1 MSFVI
6 FMPNDLNA
14 HPRGGAMR
22 RRSVRR
28 PLALIAA
35 TLAFPLAACATSQSA
50 TSQQTEVRP
59 STRSQETAAQPRRP
73 RRSVVM
79 DTARARQLYV
89 SKDPADIPTCRCERD
104 MAVKRAT
111 DSIFAARSEGVME
124 FRKVTY
130 RSRVDGMEIPAYL
143 FAPLEKRGPGGHA
156 AMVWVHG
163 GVHSD
168 MKEDYFPFIRE
179 AVERGYVIITPDY
192 RGSTGYGEAFYK
204 AIDYGGKEVDD
215 VISAVDY
222 LATLPYVDTARLGIM
237 GWSHGGFITAH
248 TLFRGDDQPFKGGA
262 AIVPVTNLVFRLSY
276 KGPGY
281 QRSYASQE
289 GIQGLPF
296 ENREEY
302 IKRSPVFHAANLS
315 VPILVHVATNDT
327 DVDFVEDQQMVYTL
341 RALKPELAETKIY
354 VDPAPGPHGAGHSF
368 SRRVNPVTL
377 EREDSPAQIDSW
389 NRTWAF
395 FERTLHPDRGA
406 AGGSG
411 GNR

>member
-1 MSFVI
+1 V
-6 FMPNDLNA
+6 L
-14 HPRGGAMR
+14 GTGALVALAITEALGAQNPITARPQAAR
-22 RRSVRR
+22 RQR
-28 PLALIAA
+28 P
-35 TLAFPLAACATSQSA
+35 
-50 TSQQTEVRP
+50 
-59 STRSQETAAQPRRP
+59 
-73 RRSVVM
+73 SVVM
-79 DTARARQLYV
+79 DSTRARELYV
-89 SKDPADIPTCRCERD
+89 SKKPSDLPTCRCERD
-104 MAVKRAT
+104 RQEKQAT
-111 DSIFAARSEGVME
+111 DSIFAARSNGVME

-130 RSRVDGMEIPAYL
+130 KSRVDGLEIPAYL
-143 FAPLEKRGPGGHA
+143 FAPLEKRGAKGHA

-163 GVHSD
+163 GVHSS
-168 MKEDYFPFIRE
+168 MTEDYFPFIRE

-204 AIDYGGKEVDD
+204 AIDYGGKEIDD
-215 VISAVDY
+215 VVSAVDY
-222 LATLPYVDTARLGIM
+222 LATLPYVDTTRLGIM

-248 TLFRGDDQPFKGGA
+248 VLFRGNDQPFKGGA

-281 QRSYASQE
+281 QRSYAAQE

-296 ENREEY
+296 ENRAEY
-302 IKRSPVFHAANLS
+302 IKRSPVFHASNLT

-341 RALKPELAETKIY
+341 RALKPALAETKIY

-368 SRRVNPVTL
+368 SRRVNHETL

-395 FERTLHPDRGA
+395 FERTLHPEQGA
-406 AGGSG
+406 TSTTDEKK
-411 GNR
+411 